1 MKHKIRRRNQRW
13 LSEQYR
19 YAVLNDLPM
28 SFFTHISTQRAEMN
42 NAMRLKRR
50 GKLPCWERATF
61 FPGSVSLPFISSRGK
76 IYYYQTFLRRL
87 MFLRTIRR
95 IGWNPLMTRMIDQ
108 PERQNPPDSTLVRIM

>member
-50 GKLPCWERATF
+50 GKLLPCWERATF

-76 IYYYQTFLRRL
+76 IYYYQTF
-87 MFLRTIRR
+87 FEKA
-95 IGWNPLMTRMIDQ
+95 DV
-108 PERQNPPDSTLVRIM
+108 PENYQAHWLEPVDDEDD